1 MFPLLKLRVT
11 FVNDLMYNNISF
23 VFILLLV
30 PIFEVSNMIVLWEA
44 SPFVQLFYKLMLL
57 WFLHKFDDPLNDY

>member
-30 PIFEVSNMIVLWEA
+30 PIFEASNMIVLWEA